1 MSTCVGLEEVSE
13 LAGFSV
19 LTTCVVGV
27 EFATALGALAS
38 PASVSGASHAES
50 ARNESA
56 NNDLLVKGTP
66 KTSQIMFTG
75 SSYPANG

>member
-1 MSTCVGLEEVSE
+1 MFTCVGLEEVSE

-27 EFATALGALAS
+27 EFAS
-38 PASVSGASHAES
+38 PALVSGASQAES
-50 ARNESA
+50 ARNDSP
-56 NNDLLVKGTP
+56 NNALLVKGIP
-66 KTSQIMFTG
+66 KSFQFMITG